1 MKPNC
6 SGCDH
11 CEEWFHADCIS
22 ANQREAE
29 KLQRESKYIKK
40 FFCSECREKNPHL
53 SIVYKSKYAEKI
65 KLEEETRT
73 KEKKKDKEHKK
84 DKHKEKH
91 RDRDHEKEK
100 KSKDKKS
107 EKRRSRSRSKS
118 KEKIKEKR
126 DQTRPYDKH
135 AHKHKNKDKDK
146 DRDRDRDREREKEKS
161 KEEKRSKA
169 ASDDPVIETIDLRN
183 SKAEEEKIKHDP
195 VKDDD
200 DIVILDEPKPKKFKG
215 EEYDKEKR
223 IEMSQARRIEE
234 LKRER
239 SLSTEMK
246 SPKHKADVRK
256 VLQPKVENDNVVN
269 LSSSSDE
276 WSPAVGV
283 SRSVTAVKATAK
295 RKASKDQR
303 DKERV
308 KKRSWRDVESSSDDD
323 EIEVDRLVPSQCYGM
338 NCVNCARVGS
348 KYCSDQCGTSLATL
362 RIYQVSKASEK

>member
-1 MKPNC
+1 MSIHAISYQKNAVLPLKC

-11 CEEWFHADCIS
+11 CEEWFHGDCIS
-22 ANQREAE
+22 ANQKEAD
-29 KLQRESKYIKK
+29 KLQKEAKYIKK

-53 SIVYKSKYAEKI
+53 AIVYKSKYAEKL
-65 KLEEETRT
+65 KVEAEELRS

-84 DKHKEKH
+84 EKHKEKH
-91 RDRDHEKEK
+91 RDKDHEKEK

-118 KEKIKEKR
+118 KEKVKEKR

-146 DRDRDRDREREKEKS
+146 DREREKDKEREKEKA
-161 KEEKRSKA
+161 KEEKRSKV
-169 ASDDPVIETIDLRN
+169 SSEDPPIETIDLRK
-183 SKAEEEKIKHDP
+183 SKTEPQEERIKADP
-195 VKDDD
+195 VKEED

-223 IEMSQARRIEE
+223 IEISQSRRMEE

-246 SPKHKADVRK
+246 SPKTAKTDVRK
-256 VLQPKVENDNVVN
+256 VLQPKLENENVVN
-269 LSSSSDE
+269 LSDDSSDE
-276 WSPAVGV
+276 WSPAVGPV
-283 SRSVTAVKATAK
+283 SNKSVTAVKATVK

-308 KKRSWRDVESSSDDD
+308 KKRRDIETSSDEDD
-323 EIEVDRLVPSQCYGM
+323 IEVD
-338 NCVNCARVGS
+338 
-348 KYCSDQCGTSLATL
+348 KLAPRYL
-362 RIYQVSKASEK
+362 LSFLYK